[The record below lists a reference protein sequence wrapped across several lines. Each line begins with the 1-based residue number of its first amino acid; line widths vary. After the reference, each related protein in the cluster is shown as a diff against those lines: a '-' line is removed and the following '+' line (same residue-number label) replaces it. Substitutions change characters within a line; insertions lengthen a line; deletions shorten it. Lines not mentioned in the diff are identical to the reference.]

1 VSQKLEPKLPCAACK
16 LRARP
21 DFKPVNADQLAWIE
35 AQKIGQVRA
44 EAGDSILEQ
53 LATGDRLYTI
63 LEGWAFRFK
72 DLPDGRRQILNI
84 LLPGD
89 LVGLQGELLAASTH
103 GVEAVTPV
111 LLCAFRRDTVV
122 ELYREQPALA
132 LDVTWL
138 AALGERLS
146 DDVLLTVGR
155 RNALE
160 RVATLLVH
168 LFKRATSAGLGDKS
182 GIPFPLTQQHIA
194 DALGL
199 SVVHTNRVLQALR
212 RLGLIRLTEGRLAIG
227 DLRALRRVADYWE
240 QPAPPR
246 PLL

>member
-1 VSQKLEPKLPCAACK
+1 MSQKLEPKFACASCR

-21 DFKPVNADQLAWIE
+21 DFKPVTAKQLAWIE
-35 AQKIGQVRA
+35 AQKLGQVRV
-44 EAGDSILEQ
+44 EPGEPILEQ
-53 LATGDRLYTI
+53 LAKGERLYTL

-84 LLPGD
+84 LIPGD
-89 LVGLQGELLAASTH
+89 LIGLQGELLAASTH

-111 LLCAFRRDTVV
+111 LLCAFRRDTVE

-155 RNALE
+155 RNAME
-160 RVATLLVH
+160 RIATLLVH
-168 LFKRATSAGLGDKS
+168 LYKRATSAGLGDTS

-199 SVVHTNRVLQALR
+199 SAVHTNRVLQSLR
-212 RLGLIRLTEGRLAIG
+212 RLKLIRLGDGKLAIG

-240 QPAPPR
+240 QPAPAR